1 MTIRAAIYTRVSSKK
16 SLDGVSLEQQ
26 LEDCESYAKRHH
38 MHVSAIYTDRAK
50 TGRNDN
56 RPELQR
62 LQTDAAKRAFDVVI
76 VWKLDRCARNT
87 WLQLKVVD
95 DLLKTG
101 IRLYST
107 TEQIEYETAAG
118 RYMLTMLAGSAEMF
132 SNLLSERMK
141 RTFSFHAEQGRW
153 VGPAPIGYQRH
164 AEKRTLIPTDD
175 APAPQLAFALYAT
188 GQYSYATV
196 ADALNSHGYRVYNPQ
211 TGERNLFSKFTVREM
226 LANPVYIGKVR
237 HKGQIYDGQHER
249 LIDDATW
256 QKVQA
261 IQERHRSKAGQVS
274 VSSGFGMLTELVFC
288 EQCGARMWHHNKIQ
302 YPYYVCS
309 SRHRRTCQAPGMPA
323 KRAEAQVF
331 ELLKALAI
339 PADWQRQIV
348 LMMQEI
354 YAQRQQPTPEVD
366 VPAVERR
373 LARLQHL
380 YLDGDIGEAY
390 YREERAKLQAMLREQ
405 PVAAP
410 ARELDIRKA
419 VRTLSNLHDLVKRSH
434 VVKQRAMLR
443 EIFASLWI
451 GKQNGI
457 AAIQPREPYLAL
469 VQGIAAIHTEVSTN
483 GEPGGQ
489 WAHLSWNF
497 PAILTHHADYQSICR

>member
-1 MTIRAAIYTRVSSKK
+1 MRAAIYTRVSAKK

-26 LEDCESYAKRHH
+26 LTDCEAYAKRHH
-38 MHVSAIYTDRAK
+38 MQVTAVYTDRAK

-62 LQTDAAKRAFDVVI
+62 LQADAARKAFDVVI

-153 VGPAPIGYQRH
+153 VGPVPIGYQRH
-164 AEKRTLIPTDD
+164 PERRTLVPTDD
-175 APAPQLAFALYAT
+175 APAVQLAFALYAT
-188 GQYSYATV
+188 GQYSYASV
-196 ADALNSHGYRVYNPQ
+196 ADALNQHGYRIHNPQ
-211 TGERNLFSKFTVREM
+211 TGKRNLFGKFTVREL
-226 LANPVYIGKVR
+226 LANPVYIGKIR
-237 HKGQIYDGQHER
+237 HNGDLYPGQHDR
-249 LIDDATW
+249 LIDDVTW
-256 QKVQA
+256 LAVQD
-261 IQERHRSKAGQVS
+261 IRERHRAKAGQVS
-274 VSSGFGMLTELVFC
+274 VSSGFGMLTELVYC
-288 EQCGARMWHHNKIQ
+288 EQCGARMWHHNKVQ

-309 SRHRRTCQAPGMPA
+309 SRHRRTCQAPGVPA
-323 KRAEAQVF
+323 RHAEARIYD
-331 ELLKALAI
+331 LLKTLAI
-339 PADWQRQIV
+339 PADWQRRIIL
-348 LMMQEI
+348 LMQDL
-354 YAQRQQPTPEVD
+354 YAKRQQPTPDVD

-380 YLDGDIGEAY
+380 YLDGDIGEIY
-390 YREERAKLQAMLREQ
+390 YREERGKLQAMLRAQ
-405 PVAAP
+405 PPAAP
-410 ARELDIRKA
+410 VRELDIRKA
-419 VRTLSNLHDLVKRSH
+419 VRTLGNLHDLVKRSH
-434 VVKQRAMLR
+434 VVKQRAILR
-443 EIFASLWI
+443 EVFASLWI
-451 GKQNGI
+451 GKKNGI

-469 VQGIAAIHTEVSTN
+469 VQGIAAISTN

-489 WAHLSWNF
+489 WAHLTWNF
-497 PAILTHHADYQSICR
+497 PAILEHHSDYLAAA